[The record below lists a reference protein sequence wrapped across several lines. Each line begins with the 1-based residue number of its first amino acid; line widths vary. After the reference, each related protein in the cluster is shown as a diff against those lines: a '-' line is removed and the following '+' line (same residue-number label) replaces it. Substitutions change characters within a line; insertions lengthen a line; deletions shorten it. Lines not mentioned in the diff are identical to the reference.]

1 MQFEPSDFDTLK
13 DDCPPEMTVDEWN
26 KVYEEVTIELHEA
39 IAK

>member
-1 MQFEPSDFDTLK
+1 MSFEASDLQEIIE
-13 DDCPPEMTVDEWN
+13 DCPPDMTVDEWN